1 VIVVERYRFNRH
13 VWDIEEHY
21 FPTQRKFVMG
31 IYCIF
36 TLATGLIKLSVLL
49 FYRRLSSRAISPAF
63 RWTMR
68 IMMVI
73 VGVYT
78 IAFVLVLAFA
88 CRPLEA
94 FWEQVNL
101 SKSVRPGGY
110 QYQCI
115 NEGADVVAN
124 GIAATAQDFIVA
136 FLPTLLCW
144 NLQMPIR
151 QKFALYG
158 IFAIGYSTVA
168 IGAVRTYT
176 TWRIY
181 FESYDVTWIAYDTFL
196 ASLLEMHI
204 GAMCANAPAL
214 KVLFKD
220 LLASERVTKL
230 VNSRSNKSR
239 SNSSKNMSSSN
250 PGVTGHSAVSKS
262 SAWVPI
268 GFWKSSHSHRASQCL
283 SDSDTNMMIDKHGEI
298 HQLDTHP
305 FPGHERHDSH
315 SPSKFAPEFADTI
328 VSPHSLSHDVEMGTI
343 QHSPRDSRVNGLQA
357 LPPVQSTPGR
367 KYSNR
372 ETYFYSQSWAK
383 PVRSL
388 SPFQNNSRSD

>member
-1 VIVVERYRFNRH
+1 
-13 VWDIEEHY
+13 
-21 FPTQRKFVMG
+21 MG

-49 FYRRLSSRAISPAF
+49 FYRRLSSRAVSPAF

-73 VGVYT
+73 VVVYT
-78 IAFVLVLAFA
+78 VSFMLVLAFV

-101 SKSVRPGGY
+101 SKQLLPGGY
-110 QYQCI
+110 HYECI

-124 GIAATAQDFIVA
+124 GIAATIQDFMVA

-144 NLQMPIR
+144 KLQMPIR

-158 IFAIGYSTVA
+158 IFAIGYTTVA
-168 IGAVRTYT
+168 VGALRTYT

-181 FESYDVTWIAYDTFL
+181 FESYDVTWIAYYTFL
-196 ASLLEMHI
+196 TSLLEMHI

-214 KVLFKD
+214 KVLFMNM
-220 LLASERVTKL
+220 LASERITKL
-230 VNSRSNKSR
+230 VNSRSSKSR
-239 SNSSKNMSSSN
+239 SNRSHNVGSSN
-250 PGVTGHSAVSKS
+250 PKMAGNSAVSKS

-268 GFWKSSHSHRASQCL
+268 AFWKSSHPHRASDCL
-283 SDSDTNMMIDKHGEI
+283 SDSDTNTMIDKHGDVY
-298 HQLDTHP
+298 QLDTHTLS
-305 FPGHERHDSH
+305 GHDRYDSP
-315 SPSKFAPEFADTI
+315 SPSKLEPEFTDTI
-328 VSPHSLSHDVEMGTI
+328 MPPHSLSHDVEMGTVRPL
-343 QHSPRDSRVNGLQA
+343 PRDSRISGLQA

-372 ETYFYSQSWAK
+372 ETYFYSQSWLRTE
-383 PVRSL
+383 RSL
-388 SPFQNNSRSD
+388 SPFRNDSRV